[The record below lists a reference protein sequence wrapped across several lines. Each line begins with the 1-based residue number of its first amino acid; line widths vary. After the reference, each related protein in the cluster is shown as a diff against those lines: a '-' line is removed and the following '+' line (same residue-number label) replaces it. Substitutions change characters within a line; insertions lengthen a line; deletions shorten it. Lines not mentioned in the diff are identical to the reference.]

1 VTIFENVKN
10 VRMLKNRTVVIFRQI
25 TSISNNVVYESN
37 ESFTT
42 GKQCLFYYIWLQK
55 TIVIH

>member
-10 VRMLKNRTVVIFRQI
+10 VRMLKNRTVVIFRHI

-37 ESFTT
+37 DSCTT
-42 GKQCLFYYIWLQK
+42 GKQGFFIIFDYRKQ
-55 TIVIH
+55 